1 MVAVP
6 SELYMRPFAQRTI
19 VALSLVATVAFSG
32 CTVQTATPSAPTTSL
47 PIPPLDSTMLYSWL
61 STGEAQQLRTT
72 LIGVD
77 PRKARVAG
85 ISTSDLLFRTLDPEE
100 RRKFREVC
108 FSDSKFPAEKAEFGC
123 PWLHLQFDPVAA
135 AAYLSTD
142 AAADAMRESFA
153 VGFDAFAERGGIG
166 QRITETA
173 DATSIQ
179 DYRLWRSSSFR
190 TVAVFPN
197 ERFHE
202 TARQLAWS
210 ADGSTLALACGGLIE
225 VRTLATGTS
234 KWIAPADDY
243 FKDYSLVGL
252 SPDASQVIGVS
263 SSFVTVWDT
272 QSGKEVF
279 TKEFPFRNN
288 VNSRLNS
295 GQMPAAWSPDGKWV
309 ITEAGLDT
317 IVWDTATWTPRH
329 THPAASDA
337 AWSTDSQ
344 RYVLA
349 GMDDRAIGEEI
360 YQTESTVVDAPPPTL
375 HSEVF
380 AVEDGRS
387 EARIAAPFTSAQ
399 WATRNKDNRAY
410 QATYSRVDPKTAFLW
425 SPQGGSTA
433 PIFLSNAEAIS
444 GDGSIVINQG
454 QGSLD
459 DVVTGDRVDIDIVT
473 PKNFTE
479 FGVTDSAWSPD
490 SHLLAQVTDAALY
503 IYTDLPR

>member
-1 MVAVP
+1 MP
-6 SELYMRPFAQRTI
+6 PFARRTI
-19 VALSLVATVAFSG
+19 VALSLVATVAFGG
-32 CTVQTATPSAPTTSL
+32 CTVQSTTPSAPTTLL
-47 PIPPLDSTMLYSWL
+47 PLLPLDSTTLYSWL
-61 STGEAQQLRTT
+61 SAGEAQQLRTT

-77 PRKARVAG
+77 PRKVRVAG
-85 ISTSDLLFRTLDPEE
+85 IDTADLLHRTLDPEE
-100 RRKFREVC
+100 RRKFKVVC
-108 FSDSKFPAEKAEFGC
+108 FSDSKPSEEKVDFGC
-123 PWLHLQFDPVAA
+123 PWLHLQFDPVAVA
-135 AAYLSTD
+135 SFEYFRGD

-153 VGFDAFAERGGIG
+153 VGFDAFAERGGLG
-166 QRITETA
+166 RPVASTAET
-173 DATSIQ
+173 TSIQ
-179 DYRLWRSSSFR
+179 DYRVWRSSSFR

-197 ERFHE
+197 ERFDE
-202 TARQLAWS
+202 TARQLVWS
-210 ADGSTLALACGGLIE
+210 ADGSTLAIAYGGLIE
-225 VRTLATGTS
+225 VRTLATGTN

-243 FKDYSLVGL
+243 RKDYSLVGL

-263 SSFVTVWDT
+263 SSFVTVWDS
-272 QSGKEVF
+272 QSGNEVF
-279 TKEFPFRNN
+279 TKEFPYRNN
-288 VNSRLNS
+288 VNSRLIFAL
-295 GQMPAAWSPDGKWV
+295 MPAAWSPDGKWV

-349 GMDDRAIGEEI
+349 GIDDRAISEVI
-360 YQTESTVVDAPPPTL
+360 YETESTVFDAPPPTL

-380 AVEDGRS
+380 AVDGGRS

-399 WATRNKDNRAY
+399 WATGAKGNRAY

-425 SPQGGSTA
+425 SPQGASTA

-454 QGSLD
+454 QGTLNN
-459 DVVTGDRVDIDIVT
+459 VVTGERVDADIVNS
-473 PKNFTE
+473 KNFTE

-490 SHLLAQVTDAALY
+490 SHLLAQVTDTALY